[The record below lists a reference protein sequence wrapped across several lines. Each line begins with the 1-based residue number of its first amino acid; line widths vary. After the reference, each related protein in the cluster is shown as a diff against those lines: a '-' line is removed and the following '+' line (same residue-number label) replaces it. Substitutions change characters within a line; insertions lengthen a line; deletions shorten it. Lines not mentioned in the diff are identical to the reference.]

1 MMALAMPGP
10 DGVPDVTR
18 AREREAAP
26 HRDAE
31 LDRATLARCKA
42 HDPMAFRAFVVR
54 YERPV
59 FALVSRVLGHGAHV
73 EDLAQETFLRAY
85 RAFPTFDLDA
95 PARPSTW
102 LLTIATRLALDARRR
117 KALPVQSMEAAERVP
132 GGATPETERARGE
145 LGRAIATAAAK
156 LGVEQRAA
164 LVLYEIHGLSMAEI
178 ASAMDVPEATAKTRL
193 FRARERMREEL
204 GALWRDR

>member
-1 MMALAMPGP
+1 MF
-10 DGVPDVTR
+10 
-18 AREREAAP
+18 AR
-26 HRDAE
+26 
-31 LDRATLARCKA
+31 
-42 HDPMAFRAFVVR
+42 
-54 YERPV
+54 
-59 FALVSRVLGHGAHV
+59 VSRVLGHGAHV

-117 KALPVQSMEAAERVP
+117 KALPVQPIEAAERVP

-156 LGVEQRAA
+156 LGLEQRAA